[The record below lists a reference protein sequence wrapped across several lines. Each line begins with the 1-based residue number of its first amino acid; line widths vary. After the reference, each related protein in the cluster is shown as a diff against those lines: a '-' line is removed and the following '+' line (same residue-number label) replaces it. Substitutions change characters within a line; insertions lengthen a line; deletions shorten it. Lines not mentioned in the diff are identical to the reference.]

1 MEDSRMSG
9 INWSRVLLG
18 GVIAGIILNAGRY
31 LVNGVLLREKWADA
45 LKGWPGDVT
54 SSIQIAV
61 VGFLAGIFTVWLY
74 AAIRPRYGA
83 GPKTAV
89 LAGGAVWVLGYLLA
103 WGTPMSM
110 HLLPADLVL
119 TSIAAGLV
127 NVIVAALAGAW
138 LYTEPT

>member
-1 MEDSRMSG
+1 MSG

-18 GVIAGIILNAGRY
+18 GLAAGLILNAGRY
-31 LVNGVLLREKWADA
+31 LVNGMLLREKWAAAVKDA
-45 LKGWPGDVT
+45 PTDLA
-54 SSIQIAV
+54 SSVQIAV

-89 LAGGAVWVLGYLLA
+89 LAGTAVWVLGYLLA
-103 WGTPMSM
+103 WGTPMAM

-119 TSIAAGLV
+119 IGIAAGLV
-127 NVIVAALAGAW
+127 NVIVAALAGACV
-138 LYTEPT
+138 YNEPA